1 MTNRIISGFL
11 RGACLSALTVISLV
25 TLPSCEKIYEDLDP
39 CPQGLRIR
47 FVYDYNMEF
56 ANAFPSQVDCL
67 TVFFYD
73 EEGKWVATRKDATH
87 SQLSDENWRMTIDLA
102 PGKYT
107 VLAYGGINCE
117 NASFS
122 FTGDPET
129 VGLYNVGVH
138 LNPGC
143 LTSPVGTELHP
154 LFYGLIDT
162 EVVENALDYCDVTVD
177 MMKDTN
183 NLRVLLQ
190 QATGAPIDNKEFDFQ
205 VIDNN
210 TLFNWDNDLRPAPTV
225 SYYPWARGN
234 AIPGEL
240 PDDTPASVAWAEM
253 SFPRLVT
260 GSSPRLVITH
270 LETGRKTIDIP
281 LNNYLL
287 LLKSQRYENM
297 RAQEFLDRESRWSM
311 VFFLDSNLRW
321 ISTTIVINDWVVRIN
336 DTEL

>member
-11 RGACLSALTVISLV
+11 RGACLSALATISLA

-56 ANAFPSQVDCL
+56 ANAFMSQVDCL
-67 TVFFYD
+67 SVYFFD
-73 EEGKWVATRKDATH
+73 EEGRWIASRKDATP

-107 VLAYGGINCE
+107 ILAYGGMNCPE
-117 NASFS
+117 SSFS

-129 VGLYNVGVH
+129 SLLTNVGVH

-143 LTSPVGTELHP
+143 LTSPVGTQLHP
-154 LFYGLIDT
+154 LFYGRIDT
-162 EVVENALDYCDVTVD
+162 EVDKDALDYCDVTVD

-190 QATGAPIDNKEFDFQ
+190 QTTGEPIDNSDFEY
-205 VIDNN
+205 IITDNN
-210 TLFNWDNDLRPAPTV
+210 TLFNWENNLLPAPSVT
-225 SYYPWARGN
+225 YWPWTRGN
-234 AIPGEL
+234 AVPGDL
-240 PDDTPASVAWAEM
+240 PDGSPASVAWAEL

-260 GSSPRLVITH
+260 GFSPRLVITH

-287 LLKSQRYENM
+287 LLKSMQYQSM
-297 RAQEFLDRESRWSM
+297 TSQEFLDRESRWSM
-311 VFFLDSNLRW
+311 LFFLDANLRW

-336 DTEL
+336 DIGV